1 MPSRPSQPTTAFC
14 QGIKPLSSGIAA
26 WQGVRMV
33 ADTQMCCFCQLRSRM
48 LSGTF
53 SDCGSPVQLS
63 VCLSSMSS
71 TMPRIINFLASLTH
85 LAKQVKL
92 GCSCP
97 LINLARKILSKLSI
111 VPGRTP
117 SSKASFFLP
126 VPGDLAGDS
135 QCQKLCTTILQV
147 RNPRAGLPSAA
158 RLLDSD

>member
-1 MPSRPSQPTTAFC
+1 
-14 QGIKPLSSGIAA
+14 
-26 WQGVRMV
+26 
-33 ADTQMCCFCQLRSRM
+33 M
-48 LSGTF
+48 LSWIF
-53 SDCGSPVQLS
+53 PDCRYPVQLS

-97 LINLARKILSKLSI
+97 LTSQATNILSKLGI

-126 VPGDLAGDS
+126 VPGDLAGHSRAQQGTAGHNRAQPDP
-135 QCQKLCTTILQV
+135 TTLGRSETQELG
-147 RNPRAGLPSAA
+147 PRAPPGCSIRTESLHLQGSSLPNFPGFPA
-158 RLLDSD
+158 RRQQIRRP